1 MGKIQHDFQKPNRRS
16 VALSAKIF
24 FSRKIFHRRDEA
36 NAVKMKKYKLLG
48 VLGVLAVSEHPSRE
62 EMNRQ
67 GAKNAKE
74 YKNLCG
80 LRVSVVKNWLRSGR
94 AMC

>member
-1 MGKIQHDFQKPNRRS
+1 
-16 VALSAKIF
+16 
-24 FSRKIFHRRDEA
+24 
-36 NAVKMKKYKLLG
+36 MKKYKLLG

-94 AMC
+94 AVC